1 MPHLGSFRKGW
12 QSENLA
18 RFMLYK
24 FSFVAHPTTIA
35 DDVGS
40 DFFCTLFEVQREG
53 RNDYLLPRNSF
64 ALQVKSN
71 ADNID
76 VTSKLGYL
84 EGLEIPFFVGVVDRD
99 RLELTLYSGEYI
111 PAFFSYKG
119 VPKALQLELCERAA
133 IKGPDDYFI
142 ASGSGSY
149 VLRFPKVAELEATS
163 EDDELRTQVEI
174 IRRTCSLVHESIARK
189 KSGRYI
195 FKEQREDGY
204 LVMAFAGRTSIQLY
218 RNNMVESLAEAFLNL
233 KWLYE
238 KCRREFIEQEFRAY
252 EVFLHHLDE
261 LEPYYGPV
269 PEYVWSYYEELRQLI
284 DSS

>member
-18 RFMLYK
+18 RFILYK

-64 ALQVKSN
+64 ALQVKSK

-76 VTSKLGYL
+76 VTGKLRYL
-84 EGLEIPFFVGVVDRD
+84 ESLEIPFFVGVVDRD
-99 RLELTLYSGEYI
+99 RLKLTFYSGEYI

-119 VPKALQLELCERAA
+119 VPQELQFELCERAA
-133 IKGPDDYFI
+133 IEGPDDYFI
-142 ASGSGSY
+142 ESGAGCY
-149 VLRFPKVAELEATS
+149 ALRFPKVAELEATS
-163 EDDELRTQVEI
+163 GDDELRAQVEA

-189 KSGRYI
+189 QSGRYI

-204 LVMAFAGRTSIQLY
+204 LVMAFAGRTSAQLY
-218 RNNMVESLAEAFLNL
+218 KDNLVESLVEAFLNL
-233 KWLYE
+233 SWLHESSPYE
-238 KCRREFIEQEFRAY
+238 FNEQEFLAY
-252 EVFLHHLDE
+252 ESLLIHL
-261 LEPYYGPV
+261 
-269 PEYVWSYYEELRQLI
+269 EEL
-284 DSS
+284 DSFRGPMLEWARRYCSTLKEQMGGG